1 MHPES
6 SGPPNGGN
14 HLGDL
19 LSNDGSLFREG
30 THEATRPLRPHIPPA
45 FAQAV
50 LLDAFSRAAGAA
62 SSDAFGAASPAS
74 FDVFVPTDALAQA
87 QTLITDELAAIERDA
102 EANARAA
109 EEEALSGENPV
120 DP

>member
-1 MHPES
+1 MAPRTFSVVTAVQDPLTAER
-6 SGPPNGGN
+6 
-14 HLGDL
+14 LVEVL
-19 LSNDGSLFREG
+19 RE
-30 THEATRPLRPHIPPA
+30 ASI
-45 FAQAV
+45 
-50 LLDAFSRAAGAA
+50 DAFSRAAGAA

-87 QTLITDELAAIERDA
+87 QTLITEELAAIERDA